1 MENVKQYLYDALV
14 EEFNVK
20 PSFVLARTLY
30 LFCHFNPAFDMPG
43 NVKKTFIDG
52 LLENE
57 VRAFSLRY
65 PMKKRGN
72 GGLQSGRGNGGKA
85 EAGSLDEMKNDIYR
99 EIAAE
104 DLSKGTGKTYS
115 PGMVKKITAKFRGVL
130 TYNDILEI
138 FIMKGH
144 PMDQ

>member
-1 MENVKQYLYDALV
+1 MENVKQYLYDSLV
-14 EEFNVK
+14 EEFNIK

-65 PMKKRGN
+65 PMKE
-72 GGLQSGRGNGGKA
+72 RGNGGKA